1 MTDHQIKIRIEGLSF
16 SYQGLSIL
24 NNADA
29 VFSENAISAIIG
41 HSGAGK
47 STFLMILNRLWESTA
62 DARMSGSVQIR
73 LNGRFS
79 DIYDSA
85 YSPEQ
90 LRRSVG
96 MVFQMPNPLP
106 MSIYRNIAFPL
117 KLAGF
122 KDKKIISEKAEQT
135 LKQAYLWNEVKDRL
149 EQDARKLSGGQQQ
162 RLCIARSLILQP
174 EVLLLDEPA
183 SSLDAKSS
191 AIIEELLINLKKS
204 CTLIVVSHYMDQ
216 VARIA
221 DTVYELSDGKLK
233 IRL

>member
-1 MTDHQIKIRIEGLSF
+1 MTDHRIKIRIEGLSF
-16 SYQGLSIL
+16 SYQGHCVFKH
-24 NNADA
+24 ADA
-29 VFSENAISAIIG
+29 VFSENTINAITG
-41 HSGAGK
+41 TSGAGK
-47 STFLMILNRLWESTA
+47 STFLMILNRLWESIA
-62 DARMSGSVQIR
+62 DAEMSGSVRIR
-73 LNGRFS
+73 LNGRFC

-106 MSIYRNIAFPL
+106 MSICRNIAFPL
-117 KLAGF
+117 KLAGV
-122 KDKKIISEKAEQT
+122 KDKKIISEKAEQA

-162 RLCIARSLILQP
+162 RLCIARSLILEP
-174 EVLLLDEPA
+174 EVLLLDEPT
-183 SSLDAKSS
+183 SSLDAKAS
-191 AIIEELLINLKKS
+191 AIIEELLIDLKKS
-204 CTLIVVSHYMDQ
+204 CTLIVVSHYTDQ

-233 IRL
+233 CI